1 MWRVGRTQRGIRCLM
16 LGVGVGL
23 CWVGVGVGVPP
34 AGEGEEEEQ
43 EEVVVVERAPLE
55 AVKCPGAALGLG
67 LGEVGGWMSPDRSVP
82 ASGHPQSCTVGGCR
96 SLACWYLSFL
106 CLQSLLGQTGWA
118 LPAHGSPGHSGE

>member
-1 MWRVGRTQRGIRCLM
+1 MWKVGRTHLT
-16 LGVGVGL
+16 LGVEVGL
-23 CWVGVGVGVPP
+23 CWVGVGVPP

-43 EEVVVVERAPLE
+43 EEVVVERTPLE

-67 LGEVGGWMSPDRSVP
+67 LGEVGEWMSPDHSVP
-82 ASGHPQSCTVGGCR
+82 ASGHPQSCTVGGCH

-106 CLQSLLGQTGWA
+106 CLQTLLGQTGWA